1 MSVVDQ
7 PVEDAIGGG
16 GIADLFVPTCHRQL
30 GSEDGRA
37 GQKTDAEAIFNACN
51 GAERRA
57 RLTLHSYGIDYNVGI
72 RRSIHDPFHLIEGHD
87 VIATIVKAGCAG

>member
-1 MSVVDQ
+1 MGVVDQ

-37 GQKTDAEAIFNACN
+37 GLVAILQNNA
-51 GAERRA
+51 GQIVPIEPQGRTISRA
-57 RLTLHSYGIDYNVGI
+57 AAAHTT
-72 RRSIHDPFHLIEGHD
+72 PFR
-87 VIATIVKAGCAG
+87 